1 MLKKYLTVAL
11 AFSVAVC
18 VSAQKVVFDS
28 VNVDVGTTLW
38 KKPVTAT
45 FKFKNK
51 ERTPLRIEKVDAM
64 CGCIVS
70 EWPDEPIRRNDEGE
84 IKVTYDA
91 MTLHYH
97 DGAKYSYD
105 NYDPNGFFGAIWPE
119 NTGVFVVSVDAEE
132 SGISTGMTLNADLN
146 KNTSKEAGTA
156 LDAANRIGR
165 ERM

>member
-51 ERTPLRIEKVDAM
+51 ERTPLRIEKVALRT
-64 CGCIVS
+64 CAGCRI
-70 EWPDEPIRRNDEGE
+70 WLLFR
-84 IKVTYDA
+84 
-91 MTLHYH
+91 L
-97 DGAKYSYD
+97 YS
-105 NYDPNGFFGAIWPE
+105 PFWQFR
-119 NTGVFVVSVDAEE
+119 V
-132 SGISTGMTLNADLN
+132 
-146 KNTSKEAGTA
+146 AGSQQK
-156 LDAANRIGR
+156 LVANLG
-165 ERM
+165 

>member
-51 ERTPLRIEKVDAM
+51 EIERIAAGLKGQVD
-64 CGCIVS
+64 
-70 EWPDEPIRRNDEGE
+70 EQ
-84 IKVTYDA
+84 
-91 MTLHYH
+91 
-97 DGAKYSYD
+97 
-105 NYDPNGFFGAIWPE
+105 
-119 NTGVFVVSVDAEE
+119 
-132 SGISTGMTLNADLN
+132 
-146 KNTSKEAGTA
+146 
-156 LDAANRIGR
+156 
-165 ERM
+165 